1 MSIRHDVLPRPF
13 STLALD
19 CTLLQ
24 GCTMVHSPAFAFL
37 NGVSG
42 RIVDEMIAFDWT
54 TTSLGA
60 PDTWPAAL
68 KAQIATMIACPVPM
82 YLVWGPELVSF
93 YNDAYRPMLGYRA
106 ATAMGMP
113 FRILWGSIWDDI
125 APLVEV
131 ALSGKVAQVT
141 DMRLDLARQGKPEE
155 AYWSFSYSPVFD
167 DRGQIAGMICVTGE
181 TTARVLAERHQR
193 EADER
198 LELALGSGAHV
209 GMWDWDVTNDSIRS
223 DPRFATIYGVDPAAA
238 EKGLPIAEFFRGI
251 HPDDRERVKREVAE
265 AMTGLG
271 EGAGDAAGRF
281 ASEYRLVQADG
292 TIHWVSAR
300 GRCIADEHGRCV
312 RFPGVSFDIT
322 DRVRAEQQLRESE
335 ARARLNAERV
345 QLAQEAGAIIGTW
358 FWDLVTNRFTCDE
371 PFARHFGLDPAR
383 GHEGVELEQVADLV
397 HPDDRAGLSE
407 AVQEAIARGGPYAH
421 QYRVRR
427 HDGHY
432 HWLEAIGRVDHSAD
446 GTPIQFPGVL
456 IDVGVRRALEVERDT
471 AIAELRALT
480 DQLEQRVADRT
491 AELMRAEE
499 ALRQSQKMEAVGQLT
514 GGLAHDFNNLLAG
527 ISGSLELMALRLA
540 QGRVSD
546 VDRYMDAAQGATRRA
561 AALTHRL
568 LAFSRR
574 QTLAPKPTDIAA
586 LVAGMTDLI
595 RRTVGPGITVETQGA
610 DDLWTVLVDAPQLE
624 NALLNLCINARDAM
638 PDGGRIAIEMV
649 NRRPDRD
656 NVRFADIPD
665 GEYLALCVTDT
676 GTGMTPEVIE
686 KAFDPFFTT
695 KPLGQGTGLGLSM
708 IYGFA
713 QQSGGQVRIRS
724 APGEGTTVFLYLPRH
739 HGPAEL
745 EGDNAVG
752 TPANASGAGE
762 TVLVVDDEATVRM
775 MVADVLRDMGYRVI
789 EAADS
794 VEGMAVLRS
803 PERIDLLVTD
813 VGLPGG
819 MNGRQLAEAARELR
833 HELNVMFVTGYAEN
847 AVLNSGHL
855 SPGMQLLTKPFT
867 VDALVMGI
875 QAAMGAGA
883 RRYEPH
889 AS

>member
-1 MSIRHDVLPRPF
+1 
-13 STLALD
+13 
-19 CTLLQ
+19 
-24 GCTMVHSPAFAFL
+24 MVHSPAFAFL
-37 NGVSG
+37 DGVSG
-42 RIVDEMIAFDWT
+42 RVVDEMIAFDWAA
-54 TTSLGA
+54 TSLGRPEA
-60 PDTWPAAL
+60 WPAAL
-68 KAQIATMIACPVPM
+68 KAQIATMLACPVPM
-82 YLVWGPELVSF
+82 YLVWGPDLISF
-93 YNDAYRPMLGYRA
+93 YNDAYRPILGYRA
-106 ATAMGMP
+106 DTAMGTP
-113 FRILWGSIWDDI
+113 FRVLWGSIWDDI
-125 APLVEV
+125 APLVDK
-131 ALSGKVAQVT
+131 ALSGQVAQMT
-141 DMRLDLARQGKPEE
+141 DMRLDLAREGRPEE
-155 AYWSFSYSPVFD
+155 SFWTFSYSPVFD
-167 DRGQIAGMICVTGE
+167 DRGTIAGMVCVTGE
-181 TTARVLAERHQR
+181 TTARVLAERRQR

-198 LELALGSGAHV
+198 LELALSSGAHV
-209 GMWDWDVTNDSIRS
+209 GMWDWDVVNDSIRS
-223 DPRFATIYGVDPAAA
+223 DPRFATMYGVDPAAA
-238 EKGLPIAEFFRGI
+238 ETGLPIAEFFKGI
-251 HPDDRERVKREVAE
+251 HPEDRDRVQREVME
-265 AMTGLG
+265 AMAGLEAKSGGG
-271 EGAGDAAGRF
+271 ETAGRF
-281 ASEYRLVQADG
+281 VSEYRLVQPGG

-300 GRCIADEHGRCV
+300 GRCIADESGRCV

-322 DRVRAEQQLRESE
+322 DRIFTEQQLRESE

-358 FWDLVTNRFTCDE
+358 FWDLRSNRFTCDE
-371 PFARHFGLDPAR
+371 PFARHFGIDPAL
-383 GHEGVELEQVADLV
+383 GHEGLEVEKVVELV

-427 HDGHY
+427 HDDHY
-432 HWLEAIGRVDHSAD
+432 HWLEAIGRVDHAPD
-446 GTPIQFPGVL
+446 GTPSQFPGVL
-456 IDVGVRRALEVERDT
+456 IDVGARRALEVERDT

-527 ISGSLELMALRLA
+527 ISGSLELMALRLS
-540 QGRVSD
+540 QGRVND
-546 VDRYMDAAQGATRRA
+546 LDRYMDAAQGATRRA

-586 LVAGMTDLI
+586 LVAGMADLI
-595 RRTVGPGITVETQGA
+595 RRTVGPGIALETHGA
-610 DDLWTVLVDAPQLE
+610 ADLWTVLVDAPQLE

-638 PDGGRIAIEMV
+638 PGGGRITIEMV
-649 NRRPDRD
+649 NRRLNED
-656 NVRFADIPD
+656 NARFADIPD

-676 GTGMTPEVIE
+676 GTGMTPDVME

-739 HGPAEL
+739 HGPAEQDG
-745 EGDNAVG
+745 ENATGVP
-752 TPANASGAGE
+752 TSASGAGE

-775 MVADVLRDMGYRVI
+775 MIADVLRDMGYRVI
-789 EAADS
+789 EAVDS
-794 VEGMAVLRS
+794 VEGLAVLRS
-803 PERIDLLVTD
+803 DERIDLLVTD

-889 AS
+889 AP

>member
-1 MSIRHDVLPRPF
+1 
-13 STLALD
+13 
-19 CTLLQ
+19 
-24 GCTMVHSPAFAFL
+24 MVHSSAFAFL
-37 NGVSG
+37 NGVTG
-42 RIVDEMIAFDWT
+42 QVVDEIVAFDWT
-54 TTSLGA
+54 QTSLGG
-60 PDTWPAAL
+60 PETWPTAL
-68 KAQIATMIACPVPM
+68 RCQLATMIACPVPM
-82 YLVWGPELVSF
+82 YLVWGPDLISF
-93 YNDAYRPMLGYRA
+93 YNDAYRPILGYRA

-113 FRILWGSIWDDI
+113 FPILWSSIWDDI
-125 APLVEV
+125 APLVDK
-131 ALSGKVAQVT
+131 ALSGKVAQMT
-141 DMRLDLARQGKPEE
+141 DMRLDLAREGRPEE
-155 AYWSFSYSPVFD
+155 SFWTFSYSPVFD
-167 DRGQIAGMICVTGE
+167 DRGAIAGMVCVTGE
-181 TTARVLAERHQR
+181 TTARVLAERRQR

-198 LELALGSGAHV
+198 LNLALNSGAHV
-209 GMWDWDVTNDSIRS
+209 GMWDWDVVNDSVRS
-223 DPRFATIYGVDPAAA
+223 DRRFAAMYGVDPVAA
-238 EKGLPIAEFFRGI
+238 ETGMPIAQFFQGI
-251 HPDDRERVKREVAE
+251 HPEDRERVEREVAE
-265 AMTGLG
+265 AMAGAGAG
-271 EGAGDAAGRF
+271 EGDAVGRF
-281 ASEYRLVQADG
+281 VSEYRLVQSDG
-292 TIHWVSAR
+292 AIHWVSAR
-300 GRCIADEHGRCV
+300 GRCITDESGRCV

-322 DRVRAEQQLRESE
+322 DRVCIEQKLRATE

-345 QLAQEAGAIIGTW
+345 QLALEAGAIIGTW
-358 FWDLVTNRFTCDE
+358 FWDLPSDRFTVDE
-371 PFARHFGLDPAR
+371 PFARNFGLDPAL
-383 GHEGVELEQVADLV
+383 GHEGLSLAQVVETV
-397 HPDDRAGLSE
+397 HPDDRAGLAE
-407 AVQEAIARGGPYAH
+407 AIDEAIARGGAYAH
-421 QYRVRR
+421 QYRVKR
-427 HDGHY
+427 HDGRY
-432 HWLEAIGRVDHSAD
+432 HWLEANGRVDHAPD
-446 GTPIQFPGVL
+446 GTPLHFPGVL
-456 IDVGVRRALEVERDT
+456 IDVGVRRALEAERDT

-540 QGRVSD
+540 QGRVND
-546 VDRYMDAAQGATRRA
+546 LDRYMDAAQGATRRA

-574 QTLAPKPTDIAA
+574 QTLAPRPTDIGA
-586 LVAGMTDLI
+586 LVAGMSDLI
-595 RRTVGPGITVETQGA
+595 RRTVGPGIALETQGA

-638 PDGGRIAIEMV
+638 PDGGRITIEMV
-649 NRRPDRD
+649 NRHLDKG
-656 NVRFADIPD
+656 NARFADIPD

-676 GTGMTPEVIE
+676 GTGMTPDVME

-739 HGPAEL
+739 DGPAES
-745 EGDNAVG
+745 EGKDATGV
-752 TPANASGAGE
+752 TASTSGAGE

-775 MVADVLRDMGYRVI
+775 MITDVLRDMGYRVI

-794 VEGMAVLRS
+794 VEGLAVLRS
-803 PERIDLLVTD
+803 DERIDLLVTD

-819 MNGRQLAEAARELR
+819 MNGRQLADAARELR

-867 VDALVMGI
+867 VDALVMGV

-889 AS
+889 AP

>member
-1 MSIRHDVLPRPF
+1 
-13 STLALD
+13 
-19 CTLLQ
+19 
-24 GCTMVHSPAFAFL
+24 MVYSAAFAFL
-37 NGVSG
+37 DGVSG
-42 RIVDEMIAFDWT
+42 RVVDEMIAFDWA
-54 TTSLGA
+54 TTSLGR
-60 PDTWPAAL
+60 PETWPAAL
-68 KAQIATMIACPVPM
+68 KAQIATMLACPAPM
-82 YLVWGPELVSF
+82 YLVWGPDLISF

-106 ATAMGMP
+106 ATAMGTP
-113 FRILWGSIWDDI
+113 FRILWDSIWTDI
-125 APLVEV
+125 APLVDI

-141 DMRLDLARQGKPEE
+141 DMRLDLAREGKPEE

-167 DRGQIAGMICVTGE
+167 DRGAIAGMICVTGE
-181 TTARVLAERHQR
+181 TTARVLAERRQR

-198 LELALGSGAHV
+198 LELALSSGAHV
-209 GMWDWDVTNDSIRS
+209 GMWDWDVVNDSVRS
-223 DPRFATIYGVDPAAA
+223 DRRFAAMYGVDPAAA
-238 EKGLPIAEFFRGI
+238 ETGIPIAEFFRGI
-251 HPDDRERVKREVAE
+251 HPDDRERVTREVAD
-265 AMTGLG
+265 AMAWTG
-271 EGAGDAAGRF
+271 EGDAAGRF
-281 ASEYRLVQADG
+281 ASEYRLVQSDA

-300 GRCIADEHGRCV
+300 GRCIADESGRCV

-322 DRVRAEQQLRESE
+322 DRICTEQQLRESE

-358 FWDLVTNRFTCDE
+358 FWDLLSNRFTCDE
-371 PFARHFGLDPAR
+371 PFARHFGIAPAL
-383 GHEGVELEQVADLV
+383 GHEGLEIEKVAELV

-407 AVQEAIARGGPYAH
+407 AVQAAIARGGPYAH

-432 HWLEAIGRVDHSAD
+432 HWLEAIGRVDHAPD
-446 GTPIQFPGVL
+446 GTPVQFPGVL
-456 IDVGVRRALEVERDT
+456 IDVGARRALEVERDT

-527 ISGSLELMALRLA
+527 ISGSLELMALRLS
-540 QGRVSD
+540 QGRVND
-546 VDRYMDAAQGATRRA
+546 LDRYMDAAQGATRRA

-595 RRTVGPGITVETQGA
+595 RRTVGPGIVLETHGA

-638 PDGGRIAIEMV
+638 PEGGRITIEMV
-649 NRRPDRD
+649 NRRLDKG
-656 NVRFADIPD
+656 NARFADIPD

-676 GTGMTPEVIE
+676 GTGMTPEVME
-686 KAFDPFFTT
+686 KVFDPFFTT

-739 HGPAEL
+739 DGPVERDGVDAT
-745 EGDNAVG
+745 GVTAK
-752 TPANASGAGE
+752 PSGAGE

-775 MVADVLRDMGYRVI
+775 MISDVLRDMGYRVV

-803 PERIDLLVTD
+803 DERIDLLVTD

-875 QAAMGAGA
+875 QAAMGASA